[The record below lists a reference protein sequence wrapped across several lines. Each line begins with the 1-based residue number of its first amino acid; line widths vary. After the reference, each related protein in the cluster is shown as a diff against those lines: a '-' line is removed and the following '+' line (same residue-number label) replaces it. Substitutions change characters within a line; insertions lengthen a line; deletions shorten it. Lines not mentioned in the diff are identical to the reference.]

1 MTRLKE
7 NWIEDIEKGIVDCQ
21 DYLSEKTGRSFKT
34 ILREHIWPL
43 QTIKVAVIPVT
54 QGQGIIGHFAESV
67 ASVIR
72 VMDFEVFITE
82 ETDVA
87 GIYEAACKKA
97 DVIFMADDSRFIA
110 WNLKTG
116 EMADNNIATAVGYVN
131 VLEGA
136 LGSLKK
142 KGILLLGYGTVGEEI
157 CKVLEIKEANVTVYD
172 RDVTKQKKLRDQGIK
187 TIKTKEE
194 IKEFEFVIDATNTGD
209 WLRSDMLHDE
219 VWYVSPGVP
228 LSLDAAAYNRFQDR
242 IIHDYLQIGVATM
255 LAMVLQNNKIFV

>member
-7 NWIEDIEKGIVDCQ
+7 DWIEDIEKEIHDCQ
-21 DYLSEKTGRSFKT
+21 DYLHEKAGKNFKT
-34 ILREHIWPL
+34 IIRDHSWPS
-43 QTIKVAVIPVT
+43 QPVKVAVIPVT
-54 QGQGIIGHFAESV
+54 QGEGIIGHFAESV

-72 VMDFEVFITE
+72 IMDFEVFITD

-87 GIYEAACKKA
+87 GIYEAACKNV

-116 EMADNNIATAVGYVN
+116 AMGDNNVATALGYVN

-136 LGSLKK
+136 LGTLEKK
-142 KGILLLGYGTVGEEI
+142 EILLLGYGIVGEEI
-157 CKVLEIKEANVTVYD
+157 RKALEAKEASVTVYD
-172 RDVTKQKKLRDQGIK
+172 SDAVKQEKLFNQGIK
-187 TIKTKEE
+187 IIKTKDG
-194 IKEFEFVIDATNTGD
+194 IKDFEFVVDATNTGN
-209 WLRSDMLHDE
+209 WLGADMLHEE

-228 LSLDAAAYNRFQDR
+228 LSLDAGACKRFQDR

-255 LAMVLQNNKIFV
+255 LAMVLKGYKK